1 MTEIYDQIK
10 KQVVKGLNVRVE
22 DLKKIHQSDSTISP
36 FQIGDQIE
44 FSLYA
49 RNDNP
54 FDLSDLN
61 FHIHQM
67 TAVKLEVNPIKA
79 KIQELSQGEEKFI
92 ITLKGTIVG
101 NPNDVVSPWTQ
112 LDSLCRVKM
121 TGQILLDPIPFEDV
135 EVETINVVDT

>member
-10 KQVVKGLNVRVE
+10 KQVAKGLNVRVE
-22 DLKKIHQSDSTISP
+22 DLKKITRSDSTKSS

-61 FHIHQM
+61 FHIHEM
-67 TAVKLEVNPIKA
+67 SAVKLEVNPVKA
-79 KIQELSQGEEKFI
+79 EIQELSQGEEKFI
-92 ITLKGTIVG
+92 VSLKGKIVG
-101 NPNDVVSPWTQ
+101 NPNDVISPWTKM
-112 LDSLCRVKM
+112 DSLCRVKM
-121 TGQILLDPIPFEDV
+121 AGKILLSPIPFEDV
-135 EVETINVVDT
+135 EIETINVVDN